1 MSLPTLFLVGV
12 THRTAPFG
20 FREKLSLGAE
30 MEAALAA
37 ELMHLPILREF
48 AVLNTCNRTEIYGVA
63 ADVAA
68 ARQVSE
74 AFCVLKNVD
83 PAEFDR
89 FGFVLSGREA
99 VEHLLQVA
107 SGLDSQIL
115 GENEIFGQVKRAY
128 AVALER
134 HSAGPILNR
143 LFQKAFQAA
152 KHVRTNT
159 GVSTGQVSVANVGV
173 DLALAV
179 VGDLANARIL
189 LLGAG
194 EMAEKSARAFHSR
207 GARHLFIASR
217 RFEQAELLAHSLG
230 ATAIPFEER
239 EARLAESDIVVCS
252 TAAPGT
258 VISRAA
264 VQSALGKRR
273 SRPILFIDLAM
284 PRDVDSAVANLGNVF
299 LYNLDDLAQVAA
311 QNRQARLVEAETG
324 RNALVPRT
332 DALWQQL
339 QLQLTTL
346 PEERP
351 VPVADPIPLH
361 RTFPSGALA

>member
-1 MSLPTLFLVGV
+1 MSLTTLFLVGV
-12 THRTAPFG
+12 NHRTAPFG

-37 ELMHLPILREF
+37 ELMRLPALREF

-63 ADVAA
+63 TDVAA
-68 ARQVSE
+68 SHQVSA
-74 AFCVLKNVD
+74 AFCTLRNVD

-89 FGFVLSGREA
+89 FGFMFGGREA
-99 VEHLLQVA
+99 VEHLLEVA

-159 GVSTGQVSVANVGV
+159 GVSNGQVSVANVGV

-179 VGDLANARIL
+179 VGELANARIL

-194 EMAEKSARAFHSR
+194 EMAEKSVRAFHSR
-207 GARHLFIASR
+207 GARNISIASR
-217 RFEQAELLAHSLG
+217 RFEQADALARSLG
-230 ATAIPFEER
+230 AKAIPFDER

-273 SRPILFIDLAM
+273 ARPILFIDLAM
-284 PRDVDSAVANLGNVF
+284 PRDVDSAVASLGNVF
-299 LYNLDDLAQVAA
+299 LYNLDDLAHVAA
-311 QNRQARLVEAETG
+311 QNRQARLVEAEAG
-324 RNALVPRT
+324 RTALVPRI
-332 DALWQQL
+332 DALWRQL
-339 QLQLTTL
+339 QLQMTTL
-346 PEERP
+346 PQERP
-351 VPVADPIPLH
+351 APAADPTPFRQTL
-361 RTFPSGALA
+361 PGGALA

>member
-20 FREKLSLGAE
+20 FREKLSLGTE
-30 MEAALAA
+30 MEATLAA
-37 ELMHLPILREF
+37 ELLRLPTLREF

-63 ADVAA
+63 DHFAVS
-68 ARQVSE
+68 RQISA
-74 AFCVLKNVD
+74 AFCALRNVD

-207 GARHLFIASR
+207 GARHLFISSR
-217 RFEQAELLAHSLG
+217 RFEQADALARSLG

-239 EARLAESDIVVCS
+239 DAKLSESDIVVCS

-258 VISRAA
+258 ILSRAA
-264 VQSALGKRR
+264 VQSALSKRR

-284 PRDVDSAVANLGNVF
+284 PRDVDSAVASLGNVF

-311 QNRQARLVEAETG
+311 QNRQARLVEAEAG
-324 RNALVPRT
+324 RNTLVPRT
-332 DALWQQL
+332 EALWQQI
-339 QLQLTTL
+339 QLQMTTL
-346 PEERP
+346 PEERL
-351 VPVADPIPLH
+351 VPAAEPAPLR
-361 RTFPSGALA
+361 RTLSSGALA